1 MYKKCMLGFFL
12 NARIVVKY
20 NVCVHRTSEEERSSM
35 PKLAIT
41 GKGGVGK
48 TTLTALLSYVYAQRG
63 KDVIAI
69 DADPAG
75 NLGLAFGLSAAMDA
89 DLKPIA
95 EMEDLIYERTGAQPG
110 TVGGWFRLNPKV
122 DDIPESF
129 SITHRGVRL
138 LRLGSVRGGG
148 TGCLCPEN
156 ALLKAL
162 VTHLLLRK
170 NQTLI
175 LDMEA
180 GVEHLGRGT
189 ADSVGAFIIVV
200 EPGLR
205 SLGTAE
211 QIRGLA
217 AEIGIK
223 QIYLV
228 ANKARGPQ
236 DEEFIRQN
244 APHLPLLG
252 SLPFSM
258 AAVAADQ
265 AGLAIFDQAPEMLAA
280 AERIAEALPA

>member
-1 MYKKCMLGFFL
+1 
-12 NARIVVKY
+12 
-20 NVCVHRTSEEERSSM
+20 M
-35 PKLAIT
+35 PKIAIT

-48 TTLTALLSYVYAQRG
+48 TTLTALLSYVYARRG
-63 KDVIAI
+63 HDVIAI

-75 NLGLAFGLSAAMDA
+75 NLGMAFGLSAALDA
-89 DLKPIA
+89 ELKPIA
-95 EMEDLIYERTGAQPG
+95 EMEALIYERTGAQPG
-110 TVGGWFRLNPKV
+110 TVGGWFKLNPKV

-129 SITHRGVRL
+129 SIHHRGVRL
-138 LRLGSVRGGG
+138 LRLGTVRGGG

-189 ADSVGAFIIVV
+189 AGSVDAFVIVV

-217 AEIGIK
+217 AEIGIHRV
-223 QIYLV
+223 YLV
-228 ANKARGPQ
+228 ANKTRHAE
-236 DEEFIRQN
+236 DEAFIR
-244 APHLPLLG
+244 AHADGLPVLG
-252 SLPFSM
+252 SLPYTPD
-258 AAVAADQ
+258 AVAADQ
-265 AGLAIFDQAPEMLAA
+265 GGLAVFDQAPELLTA
-280 AERIAEALPA
+280 AERIADALAELTVA

>member
-1 MYKKCMLGFFL
+1 
-12 NARIVVKY
+12 
-20 NVCVHRTSEEERSSM
+20 M

-48 TTLTALLSYVYAQRG
+48 TTLTALLSYVYAQQG

-95 EMEDLIYERTGAQPG
+95 EMEELIYERTGAQPG

-148 TGCLCPEN
+148 AGCLCPEN

-211 QIRGLA
+211 QIRSLA
-217 AEIGIK
+217 MEIGIK
-223 QIYLV
+223 HIYLV
-228 ANKARGPQ
+228 ANKTRGLQ
-236 DEEFIRQN
+236 DEEFIRQH
-244 APHLPLLG
+244 APDLPLLG

-265 AGLAIFDQAPEMLAA
+265 AGLAIFEQAPDLLAA
-280 AERIAEALPA
+280 AERIAKALPA

>member
-1 MYKKCMLGFFL
+1 
-12 NARIVVKY
+12 
-20 NVCVHRTSEEERSSM
+20 M
-35 PKLAIT
+35 PKIAIT

-48 TTLTALLSYVYAQRG
+48 TTLTALLSHVYAQRG
-63 KDVIAI
+63 QDVIAI

-75 NLGLAFGLSAAMDA
+75 NLGLAFGLTAALDA
-89 DLKPIA
+89 ELKPIA
-95 EMEDLIYERTGAQPG
+95 EMESLIYERTGARPG
-110 TVGGWFRLNPKV
+110 TVGGWFKLNPKV

-138 LRLGSVRGGG
+138 LRLGTVRGGG
-148 TGCLCPEN
+148 AGCLCPEN

-170 NQTLI
+170 NQSLI

-189 ADSVGAFIIVV
+189 ASAVDAFVIVV

-217 AEIGIK
+217 GEIGIK

-228 ANKARGPQ
+228 ANKVRSAE
-236 DEEFIRQN
+236 DEAFVRSH
-244 APHLPLLG
+244 AGGLPVLG
-252 SLPFSM
+252 SLPYTM

-265 AGLAIFDQAPEMLAA
+265 GGVAVFDGAPDLVAA
-280 AERIAEALPA
+280 AERIADALS

>member
-1 MYKKCMLGFFL
+1 
-12 NARIVVKY
+12 
-20 NVCVHRTSEEERSSM
+20 M
-35 PKLAIT
+35 PKIAIT

-48 TTLTALLSYVYAQRG
+48 TTLTALLAQVYARRG

-95 EMEDLIYERTGAQPG
+95 EMGDLIYERTGAQPG

-122 DDIPESF
+122 DDIPETL
-129 SITHRGVRL
+129 SISHRGVRL
-138 LRLGSVRGGG
+138 LRLGTVRGGG
-148 TGCLCPEN
+148 AGCLCPEN

-189 ADSVGAFIIVV
+189 AGSVDAFIIVV

-205 SLGTAE
+205 GLGTAA
-211 QIRGLA
+211 QIRELA
-217 AEIGIK
+217 DGIGIK
-223 QIYLV
+223 QIYVV
-228 ANKARGPQ
+228 ANKVRGPQ
-236 DEEFIRQN
+236 DEEFVRQ
-244 APHLPLLG
+244 HSSG
-252 SLPFSM
+252 
-258 AAVAADQ
+258 
-265 AGLAIFDQAPEMLAA
+265 
-280 AERIAEALPA
+280 

>member
-1 MYKKCMLGFFL
+1 
-12 NARIVVKY
+12 
-20 NVCVHRTSEEERSSM
+20 M
-35 PKLAIT
+35 PKIAIT

-48 TTLTALLSYVYAQRG
+48 TTLTALLSHVYAERG
-63 KDVIAI
+63 QDVIAI

-75 NLGLAFGLSAAMDA
+75 NLGLAFGLTAALDA
-89 DLKPIA
+89 ELKPIA
-95 EMEDLIYERTGAQPG
+95 EMEALIYERTGAQPG
-110 TVGGWFRLNPKV
+110 TVGGWFKLNPKV

-138 LRLGSVRGGG
+138 LRLGTVRGGG
-148 TGCLCPEN
+148 AGCLCPEN

-170 NQTLI
+170 NQSLI

-189 ADSVGAFIIVV
+189 ASAVDAFVIVV

-217 AEIGIK
+217 GEIGIK

-228 ANKARGPQ
+228 ANKVRSAE
-236 DEEFIRQN
+236 DEAFVRSH
-244 APHLPLLG
+244 AAGLPVVG
-252 SLPFSM
+252 SLPYTS
-258 AAVAADQ
+258 AAVVADQ
-265 AGLAIFDQAPEMLAA
+265 DGVAVFDGAPELVAA
-280 AERIAEALPA
+280 AERIADALG

>member
-1 MYKKCMLGFFL
+1 
-12 NARIVVKY
+12 
-20 NVCVHRTSEEERSSM
+20 M
-35 PKLAIT
+35 PKIAIT

-48 TTLTALLSYVYAQRG
+48 TTLTALLSHVYAERG
-63 KDVIAI
+63 QDVIAI

-75 NLGLAFGLSAAMDA
+75 NLGLAFGLTAAMDA
-89 DLKPIA
+89 ELKPIA
-95 EMEDLIYERTGAQPG
+95 EMEALIYERTGAQPG
-110 TVGGWFRLNPKV
+110 TVGGWFKLNPKV

-138 LRLGSVRGGG
+138 LRLGTVRGGG
-148 TGCLCPEN
+148 AGCLCPEN

-162 VTHLLLRK
+162 VTHLLLRR
-170 NQTLI
+170 NQSLI

-189 ADSVGAFIIVV
+189 ASAVDAFVIVV

-217 AEIGIK
+217 GEIGIQ

-228 ANKARGPQ
+228 ANKVRSAE
-236 DEEFIRQN
+236 DEAFVRSH
-244 APHLPLLG
+244 AGGLPVLG
-252 SLPFSM
+252 SLPYTT

-265 AGLAIFDQAPEMLAA
+265 GGVAVFDGAPELVAA
-280 AERIAEALPA
+280 AERIADALN

>member
-1 MYKKCMLGFFL
+1 
-12 NARIVVKY
+12 
-20 NVCVHRTSEEERSSM
+20 M
-35 PKLAIT
+35 PKIAIT

-48 TTLTALLSYVYAQRG
+48 TTLTALLSHVYARRG
-63 KDVIAI
+63 HDVIAI

-75 NLGLAFGLSAAMDA
+75 NLGLAFGLSS
-89 DLKPIA
+89 DLNASLQPIA
-95 EMEDLIYERTGAQPG
+95 EMESLIYERTGAQPG
-110 TVGGWFRLNPKV
+110 TVGGWFKLNPKV

-129 SITHRGVRL
+129 SITHDGVRL
-138 LRLGSVRGGG
+138 LRLGTVRGGG
-148 TGCLCPEN
+148 AGCLCPEN

-170 NQTLI
+170 NQTLV

-189 ADSVGAFIIVV
+189 ASAVDAFIIVV

-217 AEIGIK
+217 SEIGIK
-223 QIYLV
+223 RVYV
-228 ANKARGPQ
+228 VGNKTRGPE
-236 DEEFIRQN
+236 DEAFIRAR
-244 APHLPLLG
+244 APELPYLG

-258 AAVAADQ
+258 AAVGADQ
-265 AGLAIFDQAPEMLAA
+265 RGLAVYEQAPDLLSA
-280 AERIAEALPA
+280 AEQIMSALEA

>member
-1 MYKKCMLGFFL
+1 
-12 NARIVVKY
+12 
-20 NVCVHRTSEEERSSM
+20 M

-48 TTLTALLSYVYAQRG
+48 TTLTALISHVYARRG
-63 KDVIAI
+63 QDVIAI

-75 NLGLAFGLSAAMDA
+75 NLGLAFGLTAEMDA
-89 DLKPIA
+89 ALKPIA
-95 EMEDLIYERTGAQPG
+95 EMETLIYERTGAQPG
-110 TVGGWFRLNPKV
+110 TVGGWFKLNPKV
-122 DDIPESF
+122 DDIPENF

-189 ADSVGAFIIVV
+189 AGAVDAFVIVV

-211 QIRGLA
+211 HIRYLA
-217 AEIGIK
+217 SEIGVKNIF
-223 QIYLV
+223 LV
-228 ANKARGPQ
+228 ANKTRGGE
-236 DEEFIRQN
+236 DEAFIG
-244 APHLPLLG
+244 AHAGGLPVLG
-252 SLPFSM
+252 SLPYTPD
-258 AAVAADQ
+258 AVAADQ
-265 AGLAIFDQAPEMLAA
+265 GGMAVFDQAPQLVAA
-280 AERIAEALPA
+280 AERIASALEALGHA